1 MKRLNLSLH
10 SQRPRLHWRC
20 SRFLGRAIATV
31 ICGAMVL
38 SVTPTSVQ
46 AQTFSER
53 IQALFTRSR
62 DVGRASGRARGGAI
76 RAGCET
82 SRLESDRPLLAL
94 IPDSNLGKT
103 SEDYPTFW
111 FYSPF
116 TASSSNLSA
125 IFTLLDENRNPV
137 LQTVSIPVTLPETPG
152 IVNFQLPETEAP
164 LQPGAKYNW
173 YFTIVCDL
181 PSGSQQ
187 DLTEVSGWVERTQLP
202 EEVTVQLNETADTED
217 YPIYADNDLWFE
229 AVTQL
234 AQNRATY
241 ADDWNALLS
250 LFELQDL
257 TSSPVTPLEP
267 Q

>member
-1 MKRLNLSLH
+1 MKRLNSSLH
-10 SQRPRLHWRC
+10 GHSPRLHVKP

-31 ICGAMVL
+31 VCGAMVL
-38 SVTPTSVQ
+38 SVTPTPTQ
-46 AQTFSER
+46 AQTLSER

-62 DVGRASGRARGGAI
+62 DVGRPSGRARGGAI

-82 SRLESDRPLLAL
+82 SGLESDRPLLAL
-94 IPDSNLGKT
+94 IPENNLGKT
-103 SEDYPTFW
+103 SEAYPTFW

-152 IVNFQLPETEAP
+152 IVSFQLPETEAP
-164 LQPGAKYNW
+164 LQPGEKYNW

-187 DLTEVSGWVERTQLP
+187 DLTEVSGWVERAQLP
-202 EEVTVQLNETADTED
+202 DEVTARLDETADAED

-229 AVTQL
+229 AVTEL
-234 AQNRATY
+234 AQNRTTY

-257 TSSPVTPLEP
+257 ASSSITPLEP